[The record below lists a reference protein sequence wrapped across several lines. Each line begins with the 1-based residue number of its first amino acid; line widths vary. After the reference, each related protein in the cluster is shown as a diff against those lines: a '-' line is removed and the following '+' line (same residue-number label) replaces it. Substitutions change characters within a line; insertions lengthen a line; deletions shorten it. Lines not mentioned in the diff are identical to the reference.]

1 MIPYDAMAVNA
12 GFTDLGPVT
21 EEFALSTVCIK
32 LPAERDMVS
41 AFLQAL
47 AEATQWFRDHV
58 EESAALAAARTGTD
72 PRYALGACQKLAA
85 DGVIPLDQRSAPAA
99 IGAAVEALR
108 ANGQIP
114 PDGRPDPLETAVD
127 YSYL

>member
-1 MIPYDAMAVNA
+1 MAVDA

-21 EEFALSTVCIK
+21 EEFALSAVCVR
-32 LPAERDMVS
+32 LPAERAIVS

-58 EESAALAAARTGTD
+58 EESAAIAAARTSMD
-72 PRYALGACQKLAA
+72 SRYALGACQQLAA
-85 DGVIPLDQRSAPAA
+85 HGVIPPDQRSAPAA

-114 PDGRPDPLETAVD
+114 PDGRPDPVETAVD